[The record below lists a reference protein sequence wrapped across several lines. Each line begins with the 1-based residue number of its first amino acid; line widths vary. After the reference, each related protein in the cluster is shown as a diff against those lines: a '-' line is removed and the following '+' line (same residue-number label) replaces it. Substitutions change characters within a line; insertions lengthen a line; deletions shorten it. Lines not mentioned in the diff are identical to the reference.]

1 MTDLCKAINKFG
13 KGIGNETRYRIVQAL
28 LKGRKT
34 VGELTAIVKLSQP
47 AVSQHLK
54 TLRECG
60 IVTDERRG
68 QEVFYT
74 VNTEHTL
81 HLLRSLLNDMGT
93 TSGSKSKARGTRI
106 TRSSRAK
113 SKSKK

>member
-1 MTDLCKAINKFG
+1 MTDLCKEINKFG

-34 VGELTAIVKLSQP
+34 VGELTAIVKLTQP

-81 HLLRSLLNDMGT
+81 HLLKSLLSDMQ
-93 TSGSKSKARGTRI
+93 KPKAVLKRT
-106 TRSSRAK
+106 
-113 SKSKK
+113 